1 MLKCQDMIEENVYF
15 GFSVPEARG
24 HNGWESI
31 IWQNSK
37 SRKQRDHIFPHTES
51 RERMGVG

>member
-24 HNGWESI
+24 HNGWEGI